1 MNFDNLM
8 PYDLMTA
15 LYRFIPFLEFD
26 FALLTLT
33 VFTTLRNSMREKNRI
48 HSVETV
54 SEVRQKS
61 NVKIV
66 IYVKRKT

>member
-8 PYDLMTA
+8 PYDLMTG
-15 LYRFIPFLEFD
+15 LCRFIPFLDFD

-48 HSVETV
+48 HSVQTA
-54 SEVRQKS
+54 SELRQKS
-61 NVKIV
+61 NVKFV
-66 IYVKRKT
+66 IYVIRKT